1 MMLGSLGIDCAR
13 VCAPY
18 LESDAAY
25 AGCLAQCQAGG
36 GLQTTGIPGWLLI
49 VGLLVIAVFI
59 LPALRLAGRRR

>member
-1 MMLGSLGIDCAR
+1 MMLGFLGIDCAR

-25 AGCLAQCQAGG
+25 ASCLVQCQAGG
-36 GLQTTGIPGWLLI
+36 AQATGIPGWLLI
-49 VGLLVIAVFI
+49 VGLLVLAVFI